1 MMWLPQLV
9 KHTIGFERI
18 IRRANLCKR
27 VEYVEGS
34 MSFREYY
41 KTWVVGFGRRGTRSE
56 VNIVS
61 ENLFHH
67 FRKYRW
73 YRMILED

>member
-1 MMWLPQLV
+1 LKGLSGEQ
-9 KHTIGFERI
+9 IY
-18 IRRANLCKR
+18 ANVLNNI
-27 VEYVEGS
+27 EGS

-41 KTWVVGFGRRGTRSE
+41 KNWVVGFGRRGTRSK